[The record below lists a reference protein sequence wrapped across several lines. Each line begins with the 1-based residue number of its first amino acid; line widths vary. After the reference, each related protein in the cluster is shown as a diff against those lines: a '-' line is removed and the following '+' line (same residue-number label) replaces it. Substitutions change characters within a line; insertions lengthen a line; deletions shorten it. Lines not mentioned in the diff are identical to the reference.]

1 MLCARDGGL
10 GVLVGFANRAR
21 ESGKF
26 QIIRK
31 IIMTAHMVPILFLLN
46 NTFSQGQDN
55 FKKSIVLI
63 IVKVSWCLVYI
74 VKHYFEVLF
83 QFAFRLPLNAVSPE
97 YLIPSEPSWPHRVME
112 ESRYV
117 SCSADLTHIGCQNKL
132 MSFVLLLPWTSPFH
146 CCCCF
151 IGEGRR
157 VRLRGDTL
165 WMSSGKLG
173 ACSTFKWDIS
183 ENYGWA
189 FQYVFLSWSQNVG
202 FFP

>member
-63 IVKVSWCLVYI
+63 IVKVS
-74 VKHYFEVLF
+74 
-83 QFAFRLPLNAVSPE
+83 
-97 YLIPSEPSWPHRVME
+97 
-112 ESRYV
+112 
-117 SCSADLTHIGCQNKL
+117 
-132 MSFVLLLPWTSPFH
+132 
-146 CCCCF
+146 
-151 IGEGRR
+151 
-157 VRLRGDTL
+157 
-165 WMSSGKLG
+165 
-173 ACSTFKWDIS
+173 
-183 ENYGWA
+183 
-189 FQYVFLSWSQNVG
+189 
-202 FFP
+202 